1 MSKNRANDVNQQ
13 NKIIKYYVSREL
25 EDIKELLEENNHEI
39 FSYMIA
45 SLIDTVVL
53 GLLAK
58 FFGSNTNLGYIVM
71 SVFGI
76 ALFLFL
82 VWLINKYKKFSKR
95 QDLITGRIRYS
106 KKKNY
111 MQLIIA
117 KFDNIAYPAML
128 ICEEYKSEYFMCEN
142 KSLKTFYYLEV
153 VHYAIKASHISYE
166 IIHKHHLYIKD
177 RDMNYI
183 AFYRVENFVNFLFDI
198 NCFIQ
203 EQFENCSHNLS
214 LKQDIEELNNNVLNF
229 KEIMENISKQEIDD
243 LA

>member
-1 MSKNRANDVNQQ
+1 MSNNRANDVNQQ

-39 FSYMIA
+39 FSYIIA

-117 KFDNIAYPAML
+117 KFDNIACPAML

-142 KSLKTFYYLEV
+142 KSLKTFR
-153 VHYAIKASHISYE
+153 S
-166 IIHKHHLYIKD
+166 
-177 RDMNYI
+177 
-183 AFYRVENFVNFLFDI
+183 F
-198 NCFIQ
+198 
-203 EQFENCSHNLS
+203 
-214 LKQDIEELNNNVLNF
+214 
-229 KEIMENISKQEIDD
+229 
-243 LA
+243 

>member
-106 KKKNY
+106 KKRITCN
-111 MQLIIA
+111 
-117 KFDNIAYPAML
+117 
-128 ICEEYKSEYFMCEN
+128 
-142 KSLKTFYYLEV
+142 
-153 VHYAIKASHISYE
+153 
-166 IIHKHHLYIKD
+166 
-177 RDMNYI
+177 
-183 AFYRVENFVNFLFDI
+183 
-198 NCFIQ
+198 
-203 EQFENCSHNLS
+203 
-214 LKQDIEELNNNVLNF
+214 
-229 KEIMENISKQEIDD
+229 
-243 LA
+243 

>member
-1 MSKNRANDVNQQ
+1 MSNNRANDVNQQ

-39 FSYMIA
+39 FSYIIA

-117 KFDNIAYPAML
+117 KFDNIACPAML
-128 ICEEYKSEYFMCEN
+128 ICEEYAKVN
-142 KSLKTFYYLEV
+142 
-153 VHYAIKASHISYE
+153 IK
-166 IIHKHHLYIKD
+166 
-177 RDMNYI
+177 M
-183 AFYRVENFVNFLFDI
+183 
-198 NCFIQ
+198 
-203 EQFENCSHNLS
+203 
-214 LKQDIEELNNNVLNF
+214 
-229 KEIMENISKQEIDD
+229 
-243 LA
+243 